1 MKKKK
6 DLPVCPMCN
15 ENALLEEDVICQDCF
30 DKQFSKEDI
39 AGARRAAQ
47 AAFGDDSKLELTIY
61 RGSHQ
66 VGGTC
71 IEMKSGSSR
80 ILIDLGMP
88 LNDKDGKD
96 FLIDPLKGKKEWD
109 TKDISELKNSGILPD
124 IKGLYQDDKKD
135 FDAILVS
142 HSHGDHYGL
151 LHFANPEIPV
161 VMSPGAQ
168 RLIETLNA
176 FVPRQVLLSNIIPA
190 IHNKDIPIGGF
201 IVKPYLMDHSAFDA
215 RGFFITEKSTGKT
228 LFYSGDFRATG
239 HKENAFKML
248 VDHPP
253 MKPDY
258 LVLEGTSVGRGEP
271 EFKTEKEA
279 QQGIREVLKKGPRLV
294 LVACS
299 GQNIDRLCSLYAE
312 ARRAGY
318 ELVIDPYIACVLE
331 NLRDLPYA
339 RNIPLLENPG
349 MRALIHNYARGDKY
363 VHKIDK
369 DGCKFKPFIS
379 TLGRKKI
386 KPRDM
391 GEGKYVVLMRDGT
404 VPAIKAIPG
413 YKDAFLIYSQWKGYL
428 KKMHMKVTQFI
439 SESGLDKNMKHI
451 HSSGHAGMATLQA
464 LAAALNPGKIIPVHT
479 ERPKEYAELFRPVEI
494 LHAIDG
500 KQVELK

>member
-1 MKKKK
+1 MEFT
-6 DLPVCPMCN
+6 M
-15 ENALLEEDVICQDCF
+15 
-30 DKQFSKEDI
+30 
-39 AGARRAAQ
+39 
-47 AAFGDDSKLELTIY
+47 Y

-66 VGGTC
+66 VGGTS
-71 IEMKSGSSR
+71 IEISSGGSR
-80 ILIDLGMP
+80 LLIDLGMP
-88 LNDKDGKD
+88 LDDKDGKD
-96 FLIDPLKGKKEWD
+96 FLIDPLKGKNVWD
-109 TKDISELKNSGILPD
+109 TKDITSLKQSGILPD
-124 IKGLYQDDKKD
+124 IKGLYQDDIAG

-151 LHFANPEIPV
+151 LHFANPKIPV
-161 VMSPGAQ
+161 IMSPGAT

-176 FVPRQVLLSNIIPA
+176 FVPRKVPLDNITPA
-190 IHNKDIPIGGF
+190 IHNQDIAIGGF

-248 VDHPP
+248 IKHPP

-271 EFKTEKEA
+271 EFRTEKDA
-279 QQGIREVLKKGPRLV
+279 QQAIRKVLKDGHKLV

-312 ARRAGY
+312 AHKARY
-318 ELVIDPYIACVLE
+318 TLVIDPYIACVLE

-339 RNIPLLENPG
+339 AKVPLMENPG
-349 MRALIHNYARGDKY
+349 IRALIHNYAHGDKY
-363 VHKIDK
+363 VGLISKST
-369 DGCKFKPFIS
+369 KFKSLIPM
-379 TLGRKKI
+379 LGHKKL

-391 GEGKYVVLMRDGT
+391 GEGKYVVLIRDGI

-428 KKMHMKVTQFI
+428 AKQHMKLTQFI
-439 SESGLDKNMKHI
+439 TESGLDKNMKHI
-451 HSSGHAGMATLQA
+451 HSSGHADVATLQT
-464 LAAALNPGKIIPVHT
+464 LTAALNPSKIIPVHT
-479 ERPKEYAELFRPVEI
+479 EHPGDYAELFPKQPIAV
-494 LHAIDG
+494 AVDG
-500 KQVELK
+500 KSLEL

>member
-1 MKKKK
+1 MKNKK
-6 DLPVCPMCN
+6 DLRLCLDCG
-15 ENALLEEDVICQDCF
+15 ENVLLEGDVICQDCF
-30 DKQFSKEDI
+30 GKKFSKGEL
-39 AGARRAAQ
+39 AGARRAARLLSC
-47 AAFGDDSKLELTIY
+47 ADSKLELTIY

-80 ILIDLGMP
+80 ILLDLGMP

-96 FLIDPLKGKKEWD
+96 FLIDPLKGKKVWD
-109 TKDISELKNSGILPD
+109 TKDITGLKSSGILPD

-161 VMSPGAQ
+161 IMSPGAR

-176 FVPRQVLLSNIIPA
+176 FVPRQVPLSNITPA
-190 IHNKDIPIGGF
+190 IHNRDIPIGGF

-215 RGFFITEKSTGKT
+215 RGFFITEKCTGKT

-239 HKENAFKML
+239 HKGNAFKML
-248 VDHPP
+248 VERPP

-271 EFKTEKEA
+271 EYKTEKEA
-279 QQGIREVLKKGPRLV
+279 QQAIQEVLKKGPRLV

-299 GQNIDRLCSLYAE
+299 GQNIDRICSLYAE
-312 ARRAGY
+312 AHRAGY

-331 NLRDLPYA
+331 NLRALPYA
-339 RNIPLLENPG
+339 GNLPLLENSG

-363 VHKIDK
+363 VAKLDK
-369 DGCKFKPFIS
+369 EGCKFKPFIAM
-379 TLGRKKI
+379 LGRKKI

-391 GEGKYVVLMRDGT
+391 GKGKYVVLVRDGT

-428 KKMHMKVTQFI
+428 KKKHMKLTQFI
-439 SESGLDKNMKHI
+439 YESGLDKNMKHI
-451 HSSGHAGMATLQA
+451 HSSGHADVPTLQS
-464 LAAALNPGKIIPVHT
+464 LVAALKPGKIIPVHT
-479 ERPKEYAELFRPVEI
+479 ECPEAYEGMFSPLAVK
-494 LHAIDG
+494 HMSDG
-500 KQVELK
+500 KSVRI

>member
-6 DLPVCPMCN
+6 DLRVCPMCN
-15 ENALLEEDVICQDCF
+15 ENAILEEDVICQDCF
-30 DKQFSKEDI
+30 DKQFSKEEL
-39 AGARRAAQ
+39 AGARRA
-47 AAFGDDSKLELTIY
+47 GKLINVDDSKLELTIY

-96 FLIDPLKGKKEWD
+96 FLVDPLKGKKEWD
-109 TKDISELKNSGILPD
+109 AKDISDLKKSGILPD

-201 IVKPYLMDHSAFDA
+201 IVKPHLMDHSAFDA

-248 VDHPP
+248 VDRPP
-253 MKPDY
+253 MKPGY

-279 QQGIREVLKKGPRLV
+279 QQGIREVLRKGPRLV

-299 GQNIDRLCSLYAE
+299 GQNIDRICSLYAE

-339 RNIPLLENPG
+339 GNIPLLENTG
-349 MRALIHNYARGDKY
+349 IRALIHNYARGDKY

-369 DGCKFKPFIS
+369 EGCKFKSFIS
-379 TLGRKKI
+379 VLGRKKI
-386 KPRDM
+386 KPRNM
-391 GEGKYVVLMRDGT
+391 GEGKYVVIMRDGT
-404 VPAIKAIPG
+404 VPAIKAIQG

-428 KKMHMKVTQFI
+428 KKMHMKLTQFI
-439 SESGLDKNMKHI
+439 SESGLDKNLKHI
-451 HSSGHAGMATLQA
+451 HSSGHADVPTLQS
-464 LAAALNPGKIIPVHT
+464 LVAALNPENIIPVHT
-479 ERPKEYAELFRPVEI
+479 EHPEKYAELFGGARI
-494 LHAIDG
+494 LQIPDNSLIG
-500 KQVELK
+500 L